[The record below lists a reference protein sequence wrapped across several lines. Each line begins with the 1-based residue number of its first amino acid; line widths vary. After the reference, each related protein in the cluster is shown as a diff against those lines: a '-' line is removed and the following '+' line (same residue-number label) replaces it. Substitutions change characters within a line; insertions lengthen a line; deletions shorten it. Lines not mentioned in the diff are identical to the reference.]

1 MDTNYENDI
10 FNSIDKFLKNI
21 DISLAELEKA
31 GTLFIIFGYSNLF
44 YSADLDI
51 LETKGI
57 NNTNTLPSEATY
69 KGQQYVVLGYIL
81 LWIVA
86 TKRLQ
91 QVKEKNKYKK
101 HKKPIYPYES
111 VSNAYLVSVF
121 ANLSRLN
128 SFNNINKIEK
138 SDELKD

>member
-1 MDTNYENDI
+1 MDNYSENDI
-10 FNSIDKFLKNI
+10 FNSIDEFLKNV
-21 DISLAELEKA
+21 DISLSELEKA
-31 GTLFIIFGYSNLF
+31 GTIFIIFGYSNLF

-57 NNTNTLPSEATY
+57 NNTNILPSESTFR
-69 KGQQYVVLGYIL
+69 GQQFVVLGYIL

-91 QVKEKNKYKK
+91 QIEKKNKYKK
-101 HKKPIYPYES
+101 DKKS
-111 VSNAYLVSVF
+111 VSPYQLVANAYLVSVF

-128 SFNNINKIEK
+128 AFNEINTIEK
-138 SDELKD
+138 SNESMD

>member
-1 MDTNYENDI
+1 MDNYSENDI
-10 FNSIDKFLKNI
+10 LNSIDEFLKNV
-21 DISLAELEKA
+21 DISLSELEKA
-31 GTLFIIFGYSNLF
+31 GTIFIIFGYSNLF

-57 NNTNTLPSEATY
+57 NNTNILPSESTF
-69 KGQQYVVLGYIL
+69 KGQQFVVLGYIL

-91 QVKEKNKYKK
+91 QIEKKNKYKK
-101 HKKPIYPYES
+101 DKKS
-111 VSNAYLVSVF
+111 VSPYQLVANAYLVSDF

-128 SFNNINKIEK
+128 AFNEINTIEK
-138 SDELKD
+138 SNESMD

>member
-1 MDTNYENDI
+1 MDNYSENDI
-10 FNSIDKFLKNI
+10 LNSIDEFLKNV
-21 DISLAELEKA
+21 DISLSELEKA
-31 GTLFIIFGYSNLF
+31 GTIFIIFGYSNLF

-57 NNTNTLPSEATY
+57 NNTNILPSESTFR
-69 KGQQYVVLGYIL
+69 GQQFVVLGYIL

-91 QVKEKNKYKK
+91 QIEKKNKCKK
-101 HKKPIYPYES
+101 DKKS
-111 VSNAYLVSVF
+111 VSPYQLVANAYLVSVF

-128 SFNNINKIEK
+128 AFNEINTIEK
-138 SDELKD
+138 SNESMD